1 MGEIEGSR
9 SRSAQSG
16 FFLLL
21 LPPPLFCAPACEPH
35 RLQSFRETCSS
46 VVLHGLHFLQEYPFV
61 LEWFPTGCC
70 VSVCHGSVPSTAQ
83 GTSALVLSHPWA
95 AGNIYTPMEP
105 LQLHLAAPLLLLS
118 LLFPSLP
125 TWHFLPFLKCFHRGT
140 INFTGG
146 LSLGHGAD

>member
-9 SRSAQSG
+9 SRSAQSV

-21 LPPPLFCAPACEPH
+21 LPPPLFCAPAYEPH

-46 VVLHGLHFLQEYPFV
+46 VVLHGLRFLLEYPFV

-70 VSVCHGSVPSTAQ
+70 VSVCRGSVPSTAQ

-105 LQLHLAAPLLLLS
+105 LQLHLAAPLFALS
-118 LLFPSLP
+118 FSSHLAFSSLSEMFSQRHHQLHWWAQP
-125 TWHFLPFLKCFHRGT
+125 WPW
-140 INFTGG
+140 
-146 LSLGHGAD
+146 S